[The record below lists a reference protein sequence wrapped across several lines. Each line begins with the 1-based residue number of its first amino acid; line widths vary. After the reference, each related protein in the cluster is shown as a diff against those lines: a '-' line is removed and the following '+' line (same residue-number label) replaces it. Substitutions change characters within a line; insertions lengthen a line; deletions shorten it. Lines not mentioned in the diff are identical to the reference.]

1 MNRWDYVKSITI
13 SGKAADSL
21 AKEDEK

>member
-1 MNRWDYVKSITI
+1 MNRCDYVKSIGTA
-13 SGKAADSL
+13 GKAADSL

>member
-1 MNRWDYVKSITI
+1 MKRRDYVKSIGTT
-13 SGKAADSL
+13 GKAADSL